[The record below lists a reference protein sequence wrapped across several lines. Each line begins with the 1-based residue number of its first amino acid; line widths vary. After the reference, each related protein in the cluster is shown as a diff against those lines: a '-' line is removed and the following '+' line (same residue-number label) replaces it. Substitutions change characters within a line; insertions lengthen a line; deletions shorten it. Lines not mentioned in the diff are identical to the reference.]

1 MLRCGKWEVE
11 CVRLCGSGSPQSTT
25 AKRGHFVGYHGEG
38 VLQCKPPNLAAELGR
53 RWMFAISAGHCNGER
68 FGGRCVSL
76 RAVGKGEGV
85 TRSVPPNLRA
95 LRKFLQKLS
104 KVTNYG
110 IMQISILLRARFAFL
125 ISSHQAKTQPNGW
138 AIAWW
143 EEVDSNHRSRRQ
155 QIYSLLPLAT
165 RESSHGA
172 GERNRTIN
180 LLITNQLLCLLSYTS
195 ISGAPA

>member
-1 MLRCGKWEVE
+1 
-11 CVRLCGSGSPQSTT
+11 
-25 AKRGHFVGYHGEG
+25 
-38 VLQCKPPNLAAELGR
+38 
-53 RWMFAISAGHCNGER
+53 MFG
-68 FGGRCVSL
+68 
-76 RAVGKGEGV
+76 
-85 TRSVPPNLRA
+85 RA
-95 LRKFLQKLS
+95 LRLIAGGRKGRRRHAKRAAEPRRGVRSEVDVRHKCRGLKRAVFGRALRLITSGREGRRRLAVQAAEPARIVELPAKIKIILQ
-104 KVTNYG
+104 TIYHA
-110 IMQISILLRARFAFL
+110 ISRHLRARFAFL
-125 ISSHQAKTQPNGW
+125 ISSRQAKTQPNGW

>member
-1 MLRCGKWEVE
+1 MWIGVPAKYHSEART
-11 CVRLCGSGSPQSTT
+11 LCGVSWRRRH
-25 AKRGHFVGYHGEG
+25 AKR
-38 VLQCKPPNLAAELGR
+38 AAEPACIVELPAKIKIILQTIYH
-53 RWMFAISAGHCNGER
+53 AISRH
-68 FGGRCVSL
+68 
-76 RAVGKGEGV
+76 
-85 TRSVPPNLRA
+85 
-95 LRKFLQKLS
+95 
-104 KVTNYG
+104 
-110 IMQISILLRARFAFL
+110 LRARFAFL

-165 RESSHGA
+165 RESSQILPHKVSSLRCGTLRGPRLFVPTKRAVGEVCGA